1 MSKSKKTAKRKRT
14 VDTQS
19 DPLSKKRAN
28 AANGPATP
36 DSADGPDRLEP
47 KTLSAV
53 ASEEEIEITIDTL
66 RTLAGY
72 PGVIKSKA
80 CKELRTTV
88 YDFKQAC
95 TTGLNTGVGKWATSV
110 L

>member
-1 MSKSKKTAKRKRT
+1 MSRTKKVTKRKRT
-14 VDTQS
+14 VDAQS
-19 DPLSKKRAN
+19 DPSSKKRAN
-28 AANGPATP
+28 APPTP
-36 DSADGPDRLEP
+36 DSADGVERLEP

-53 ASEEEIEITIDTL
+53 VSEEEVEITVDTL

-95 TTGLNTGVGKWATSV
+95 TTGQNTGVGK
-110 L
+110 